1 MENFQHG
8 TLALAMHLLEQGAFM
23 TAEGAAV
30 MVERL
35 WCCVEHCPSSAVSFY
50 RSDFLAAKTRCEADS
65 YSLLGLV
72 ARKKP
77 SPNVTASR
85 AYYEEA
91 LKLMPHHCEAHAYLG
106 ELFLQTGDFAAAVE
120 QFKRLQ
126 ALAMSISA
134 PTGCSSALASLE
146 KGWRDKGWCAPPSA
160 NQGPCLL
167 SPTATPT
174 ASSSSGPVTR
184 PVTTSNLP
192 SLYLLSTILA
202 TVCLY
207 IHV

>member
-1 MENFQHG
+1 
-8 TLALAMHLLEQGAFM
+8 
-23 TAEGAAV
+23 

-35 WCCVEHCPSSAVSFY
+35 WCVLEHCPGSAVSFY
-50 RSDFLAAKTRCEADS
+50 RRDFLAAKIRCEADS
-65 YSLLGLV
+65 YSLLGQV

-85 AYYEEA
+85 AYYQEA
-91 LKLMPHHCEAHAYLG
+91 LKRMPDHCEAHAYLG
-106 ELFLQTGDFAAAVE
+106 ELFPQTGDFAAAVE

-126 ALAMSISA
+126 AHAMSISA
-134 PTGCSSALASLE
+134 PTGCSSAFASLA
-146 KGWRDKGWCAPPSA
+146 KGWRDKAWCAPPSA
-160 NQGPCLL
+160 NKGPCLL
-167 SPTATPT
+167 SPT

-192 SLYLLSTILA
+192 SLYILSTILA

>member
-8 TLALAMHLLEQGAFM
+8 TMALAMHLLEQGAFM

-85 AYYEEA
+85 AYYQEA
-91 LKLMPHHCEAHAYLG
+91 LKRMPDHCEAHAYLG

-134 PTGCSSALASLE
+134 PTGCSSAFASLE
-146 KGWRDKGWCAPPSA
+146 KGWRDKAWCTPPSA

-167 SPTATPT
+167 SPT

-184 PVTTSNLP
+184 PVTTSSLP
-192 SLYLLSTILA
+192 SLYLWRYMISTILA